1 MNRYTFDHR
10 QLRRWGI
17 RERDLPEGSQVLFRE
32 PSIWQQY
39 GAYLAT
45 GVTAIGLQ
53 MLLIAALLVNR
64 TRRLHAESALADR
77 LRFETLL
84 SEVSSRFVHVSP
96 DRLASRIEDALNR
109 VLEHLGLDRGVV
121 FELSRDG
128 SHLRA
133 LVSVVRAGKTPP
145 PAEIS
150 VDSLPWVWAQLN
162 RGNIFKFST
171 LSLLPEAAARDRQF
185 LAQLGLK
192 AGMAAVLNAQ
202 GIPFGM
208 VAFGQL
214 TCERDWDDTIVRRL
228 KLVGEVLANALAQAR
243 ADEALATSRNHAQQ
257 LAGRVLTAQEDER
270 RRLARE
276 MHDDVSQR
284 LAAAAIEAG
293 NVEQQLATDPAR
305 GLLSHLREGLIA
317 LSDDVHRISRRLH
330 PSILDDLGLTD
341 AIRSECDRISN
352 EEKIAVDFHGGQ
364 LLEHVPKDLALC
376 LYRVA
381 QETLRNAV
389 KHSRTERIAV
399 TLNADAEFLYL
410 EVRDFGC
417 GFDPDAVRG
426 QPGLGLASM
435 EERVRLA
442 DGALAIH
449 SAPGKGTSVSVTV
462 PLPPE

>member
-1 MNRYTFDHR
+1 MF
-10 QLRRWGI
+10 GEI
-17 RERDLPEGSQVLFRE
+17 KEVLD
-32 PSIWQQY
+32 
-39 GAYLAT
+39 
-45 GVTAIGLQ
+45 GV
-53 MLLIAALLVNR
+53 LV
-64 TRRLHAESALADR
+64 
-77 LRFETLL
+77 
-84 SEVSSRFVHVSP
+84 
-96 DRLASRIEDALNR
+96 
-109 VLEHLGLDRGVV
+109 HLGLDRGVV
-121 FELSRDG
+121 FELSQDG

-145 PAEIS
+145 PAEIP
-150 VDSLPWVWAQLN
+150 VDMLPWMCVQLN
-162 RGNIFKFST
+162 RGSVVKFST
-171 LSLLPEAAARDRQF
+171 LSSLPEEAARDKQF

-192 AGMAAVLNAQ
+192 AGMAAALNAQ

-214 TCERDWDDTIVRRL
+214 TCERDWDDTIVQRL

-243 ADEALATSRNHAQQ
+243 ADEALATSRKSAQE
-257 LAGRVLTAQEDER
+257 LAARVLTAQEDER

-293 NVEQQLATDPAR
+293 NVEQQLATEPAR
-305 GLLSHLREGLIA
+305 SILTQLRERLIA

-341 AIRSECDRISN
+341 AIRTECDQISN
-352 EEKIAVDFHGGQ
+352 EGKIAVYFHGGQ
-364 LLEHVPKDLALC
+364 LPEPVPKDLALC

-389 KHSRTERIAV
+389 KHSRTERIDL
-399 TLNADAEFLYL
+399 TLNGDAEFFYL
-410 EVRDFGC
+410 EVRDYGC

-442 DGALAIH
+442 DGALAIN
-449 SAPGKGTSVSVTV
+449 STTGQGTSVSVTV